1 MQNKSCT
8 QRPLLFLDIDGV
20 LHNVLPQTEREYFRK
35 NCMNQLLRICNET
48 NCDIVLS
55 SQWREFPLKVKLLN
69 KVFQEHQLPKIIGMT
84 PELLF
89 GSRTDAIS
97 SWLRRNSKRSKNIPF
112 VVLDDLVLPRL
123 SDHAIDVNPLY
134 GLSKADADKAITI
147 LKKPSGYNCK
157 CTYCTKSIY
166 SKSTPIIINFYFKL

>member
-1 MQNKSCT
+1 MQSKSCL
-8 QRPLLFLDIDGV
+8 QRGILFLDIDGV
-20 LHNVLPQTEREYFRK
+20 LHNVLPQSEREYFRK
-35 NCMNQLLRICNET
+35 NCMDQLLRICNET

-69 KVFQEHQLPKIIGMT
+69 KAFQEHKLPKIIGMT

-97 SWLRRNSKRSKNIPF
+97 AWLRRNPKRSTNAPF
-112 VVLDDLVLPRL
+112 VVLDDLILPRL
-123 SDHAIDVNPLY
+123 EDHAVDVHPIC
-134 GLSKADADKAITI
+134 GLSPADADKAIKI
-147 LKKPSGYNCK
+147 LKKPSEYNCK

-166 SKSTPIIINFYFKL
+166 SKSTPIIKNFYFKL

>member
-166 SKSTPIIINFYFKL
+166 